1 MSARLDINLLDVN
14 LFREGR
20 EHDAFRTLRELA
32 PVYYNPEPQG
42 PGFYALTRYAHISEV
57 LRDNTRFS
65 SARGTQIVD
74 KRAEG
79 EGHPSIH
86 NADPPLHT
94 KLRAVAAPGFRRKL
108 LQERRDGIRADVCRL
123 LDATPVGEPFDF
135 VSHVAV
141 RLPMMVLA
149 EFLGVS
155 EEQREKFVDWT
166 NIMSSGSASAVQQ
179 ATARHELFAFVHT
192 LTTAKREDPQD
203 DLASHLSTALV
214 DGEPLSEEQL
224 NAYFMV
230 MIVAG
235 NETTRNLVS
244 GGLEQLCL
252 HPESLDRLRA
262 DPALIPAAV
271 EEMVRWVSPIIQMRR
286 TATADGDLFGQP
298 IHAGDKVVV
307 YFASANRDE
316 AMFDRPGEFLIDRYP
331 NPHMGFGL
339 GIHNCIGAHLARLEA
354 HVFFEELLA
363 RYQTFRLHGRGERL
377 ASNWF
382 AGTTQLMIEWS

>member
-1 MSARLDINLLDVN
+1 MMAKLDINLLDVS
-14 LFREGR
+14 LFLEGR
-20 EHDAFRTLRELA
+20 EHEAFRKLRESA
-32 PVYYNPEPQG
+32 PVYYNPEPDG
-42 PGFYALTRYAHISEV
+42 PGFYALTRYAQISEV
-57 LRDNTRFS
+57 LRDNKWFS
-65 SARGTQIVD
+65 SARGTQIAD

-94 KLRAVAAPGFRRKL
+94 KLRAVAAPAFRRKL
-108 LQERRDGIRADVCRL
+108 LLDSENAIRADVRGL
-123 LDATPVGEPFDF
+123 LDAIPAGEPFDF
-135 VSHVAV
+135 VTRVAV
-141 RLPMMVLA
+141 KLPMMVLA

-155 EEQREKFVDWT
+155 ENQREKFVDWT
-166 NIMSSGSASAVQQ
+166 NIMSSSSSTGAQQ
-179 ATARHELFAFVHT
+179 AAARHELFAFVRS
-192 LTTAKREDPQD
+192 LTNAKREHPLD
-203 DLASHLSTALV
+203 DLASHLSTAQV
-214 DGEPLSEEQL
+214 DGVPLTEEQL

-230 MIVAG
+230 LIVAG

-252 HPESLDRLRA
+252 HPESLERLRA

-286 TATADGDLFGQP
+286 TATADGNLFGQP
-298 IHAGDKVVV
+298 IKTGDKVVV

-316 AMFDRPGEFLIDRYP
+316 AMFPEPGHFLIDRYP
-331 NPHMGFGL
+331 NPHMGFGH

-354 HVFFEELLA
+354 RILFEELLS
-363 RYQTFRLHGRGERL
+363 RYRTFRLHGRGERL

-382 AGTTQLMIEWS
+382 AGTTKLMIEWS